1 MVQTHRVPRRSVSLP
16 VTLVLVALAGCGD
29 ADRPGS
35 LPLQRFDVVIAP
47 TDAVSNPTDLG
58 FDAGAP
64 STPDVVDAGAS
75 PRDVSFD
82 LNTARTYPNPPYGGA
97 VGQVPPPFTLPD
109 CTGIPFNFAGPTF
122 QQSRATVLAI
132 FTGNCATCEADA
144 RRLQGLAVET
154 GTRGVRVV
162 AVLQEGAAPMEQPD
176 AVFCASWRTRAMAT
190 HPILLDVSRTLD
202 GLNLPPRGFPV
213 VIVADA
219 AGIIRGR
226 WVMQSD
232 WETRAREV
240 LATVAP

>member
-1 MVQTHRVPRRSVSLP
+1 
-16 VTLVLVALAGCGD
+16 VLVTVASFALAGCGE
-29 ADRPGS
+29 AERPNS
-35 LPLQRFDVVIAP
+35 LPLQRFDVVITP
-47 TDAVSNPTDLG
+47 TDAVANPVDAG

-64 STPDVVDAGAS
+64 TFSDVVDAGAA

-82 LNTARTYPNPPYGGA
+82 LNTARAYPSAPYGGA
-97 VGQVPPPFTLPD
+97 MGQAPPPFTLPD
-109 CTGIPFNFAGPTF
+109 CMGIPFNFGGVTF

-144 RRLQGLAVET
+144 RQLQALAVET
-154 GTRGVRVV
+154 GTRGVRVI

-202 GLNLPPRGFPV
+202 ALNLPPRGFPV
-213 VIVADA
+213 VVVADA
-219 AGIIRGR
+219 TGIIRGR
-226 WVMQSD
+226 WVMQSN
-232 WETRAREV
+232 WAMRAREV